1 MSPPLWGV
9 NGLGCANLF
18 YPLQKPFRAVLE
30 LLPSPGGSEVVP
42 ELTVPLGTPILGT
55 RQTGP
60 FCRSKATCVSSLCL
74 GLCSGLRYWTRIR
87 GSASALSFCPSLCA
101 EDGGRDRAELPS
113 PAHCALPA
121 PRWSTGQHLY
131 PSLTATSAGQG
142 AAPGRSAAVPG
153 ALPVRGSGG
162 RAGAG
167 RWRQGRGRAP
177 V

>member
-1 MSPPLWGV
+1 MSQQGKSPPLWRV

-101 EDGGRDRAELPS
+101 EDGGTEQSCRPRLTVPCQLLAGAPGSTSTLPS
-113 PAHCALPA
+113 RRLQLDKAQLPA
-121 PRWSTGQHLY
+121 
-131 PSLTATSAGQG
+131 G
-142 AAPGRSAAVPG
+142 ARPFRGRS
-153 ALPVRGSGG
+153 R
-162 RAGAG
+162 
-167 RWRQGRGRAP
+167 
-177 V
+177 